1 MAVSLLPPPQPKSGL
16 QRLTTTLRIENDNPI
31 STNSKA
37 SGVFPSS
44 RR

>member
-1 MAVSLLPPPQPKSGL
+1 MAVSLAPPPRPKSGL
-16 QRLTTTLRIENDNPI
+16 QRLTTTLRIKNQYPI

>member
-1 MAVSLLPPPQPKSGL
+1 MAVSSADPSRPKSGL
-16 QRLTTTLRIENDNPI
+16 QILTTTLRIENHKPI
-31 STNSKA
+31 SNYSKA